1 MKSCSSPTLSRASST
16 TNVSKTTTVLDTPHA
31 ITDLHHSHSHHSH
44 RSRRSYLTHHH
55 TDSDATKEGTL
66 KDSLYALSE
75 KDSSDPVHI
84 LPLESGDFSDEDL
97 KKGHHQDLEESG
109 LEDVDLG
116 WICTWDDLPQWM
128 RDNPA
133 IVTGYR
139 RATYSYYKCIRSLWF
154 LHNETVNIWSH
165 LLGAVAFII
174 IAPIAYFKF
183 LAVHE
188 AIKWTDISVMYAF
201 LVGAIICLSMS
212 ASFHTFSCH
221 SEKVCSQWIRCDFLG
236 IIFLIVGS
244 CYPAI
249 FYGFYCHRTFQ
260 IIYISVI
267 SGLGGATIV
276 ATMQERF
283 QVPQFRWVRA
293 GLFLSLGLSG
303 LAPIIHATVLYGFPL
318 AQKAAALNYMFCMGA
333 AYVFGVLI
341 YGSRTPECFFPGKF
355 DNFGASHQIFHTC
368 VLIGCAFHLVGVT
381 KAMAFW
387 HNTDPYCTVPLDQLK
402 AMFD

>member
-221 SEKVCSQWIRCDFLG
+221 SEK
-236 IIFLIVGS
+236 
-244 CYPAI
+244 
-249 FYGFYCHRTFQ
+249 
-260 IIYISVI
+260 
-267 SGLGGATIV
+267 
-276 ATMQERF
+276 ERF